1 MNAPTQ
7 GEPEPVAGQ
16 VVIVTGGGGVIG
28 RAICEAFGRAGALVA
43 VADLSAELLAGTVS
57 SIEEAGGRVL
67 GIRAD
72 VTDGPAIEQMVAH
85 VERELGPV
93 DLLVNNAGRLGAIGP
108 LWEVDPD
115 EWWSACEVNLR
126 GVMLCARA
134 VLPGMVSRRR
144 GRIINISSG
153 TVLEPIAN
161 FSAYPVSKTAVTRLT
176 EHLAADCREYGLSV
190 FAIRPGSV
198 DSPMARLTWESPAG
212 QKWTGHFREMYAAH
226 HVPPELAARRCL
238 ELASGKADC
247 LSGCYIQLADDLDE
261 LVGRADEIAAGG
273 LYALRIRQET
283 ATPRWPPVA
292 RSAG

>member
-1 MNAPTQ
+1 MNASPR

-28 RAICEAFGRAGALVA
+28 RAICEAFARAGALVA
-43 VADLSAELLAGTVS
+43 VADLSAELLAGTAS
-57 SIEEAGGRVL
+57 CIEAAGGRVL

-72 VTDGPAIEQMVAH
+72 VTDGTAVEQMVAQ

-93 DLLVNNAGRLGAIGP
+93 DMLVNNAGRLGAIGP

-126 GVMLCARA
+126 GAMLCARA
-134 VLPGMVSRRR
+134 VLRGMVARRR
-144 GRIINISSG
+144 GRIINVSSG

-198 DSPMARLTWESPAG
+198 DSPLARLTWESPAG
-212 QKWTGHFREMYAAH
+212 QKWTGHFREMYAARA
-226 HVPPELAARRCL
+226 VPPELAARRCL
-238 ELASGKADC
+238 ELASGKADR
-247 LSGCYIQLADDLDE
+247 LSGRYIELGDDLDE
-261 LVGRADEIAAGG
+261 LVGRADEIAVEG
-273 LYALRIRQET
+273 LYRLRIRGET
-283 ATPRWPPVA
+283 ATPTTA
-292 RSAG
+292 RAPRRSG